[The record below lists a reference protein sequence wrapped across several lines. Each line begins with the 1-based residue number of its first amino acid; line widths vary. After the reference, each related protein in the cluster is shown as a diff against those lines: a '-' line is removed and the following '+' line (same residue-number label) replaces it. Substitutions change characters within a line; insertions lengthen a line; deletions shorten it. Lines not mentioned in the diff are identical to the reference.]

1 MMMWMSIWCSS
12 ASGQTTYTFSYTLYF
27 SPTSPGTC
35 TGAPQ
40 VGQAS
45 AVDGQC
51 IVGKQLFGG
60 GSNSVKI
67 VVNGDT
73 AVLNVYSTLDCTGS
87 FSATPSLTNG
97 QCRQDGNKDLALSWT
112 VTSTTPGTTV
122 WGGVYQVNSGQC
134 NTATCCCVDGTFAA
148 VQTGTQVNAILGL
161 TGSCNGA
168 LSTPVVLTLPSGM
181 ATSASATVLGQTL
194 EIVKNGNTVTLTNQN
209 APQCSGSAT
218 CTSGDCRASSSS
230 NVCFHHSTVIEYPGG
245 EQYTLRELQVHAVL
259 KGYADRQCHV
269 PHVVQ
274 SRDGVIIETV
284 EEKQGGERQ
293 RHRVLHLTGD
303 HLVHVAVA
311 VPAASAEEALQGSN
325 VSLLKAARQVAVGDV
340 LFANLQQTRR
350 VTVTKVTLSTEEDT
364 YFGLNCL
371 RSDVLANGIKTSTF
385 GHHHAVPAA
394 WMNIVGRVF
403 GIERASQWGN
413 SIAEWWHSF

>member
-1 MMMWMSIWCSS
+1 MGTVSLAGNCQ
-12 ASGQTTYTFSYTLYF
+12 GTT
-27 SPTSPGTC
+27 
-35 TGAPQ
+35 
-40 VGQAS
+40 
-45 AVDGQC
+45 
-51 IVGKQLFGG
+51 
-60 GSNSVKI
+60 SVPI
-67 VVNGDT
+67 VVN
-73 AVLNVYSTLDCTGS
+73 L
-87 FSATPSLTNG
+87 P
-97 QCRQDGNKDLALSWT
+97 
-112 VTSTTPGTTV
+112 TSTSTSFTT
-122 WGGVYQVNSGQC
+122 
-134 NTATCCCVDGTFAA
+134 
-148 VQTGTQVNAILGL
+148 
-161 TGSCNGA
+161 
-168 LSTPVVLTLPSGM
+168 TL
-181 ATSASATVLGQTL
+181 LGQML
-194 EIVKNGNTVTLTNQN
+194 EVVKNGNTVTLTNQN
-209 APQCSGSAT
+209 APECSGSAT

-284 EEKQGGERQ
+284 EKVEEKQGGERL

-311 VPAASAEEALQGSN
+311 VAVSAEEALQSST

-340 LFANLQQTRR
+340 LFADLQQTKR